1 MKRIEDAANTARFF
15 IDGKEVS
22 RATALETETKN
33 DELLKAAALDISALL
48 GAKFIVVIEK

>member
-22 RATALETETKN
+22 RATALETEAKN